1 MKRKLSVLLL
11 SLMAFALF
19 ADDMIFHYVDGQ
31 GREMLGE
38 YTCTGGKME
47 KVEKMYKGANG
58 YKLTATQKGDKSWS
72 ARFIRGQRVCTPA
85 VWGRKY
91 TVEVVASGKGKLV
104 LGEYQ
109 TMFRYTVNTPPKTR
123 VVSEEFEL
131 TDEWKTYT
139 AEIQCLD
146 AGVWRAGLLVEVR
159 GENAVVNIASANL
172 TWVQNKQQITAYPRH
187 IVAYPGMKLAA
198 DFTLEK
204 DADLK
209 VFDGA
214 TFSDAKSTNKSF
226 HVDAA
231 PGVAELGKVDAAS
244 HMNSVGRIGVYSNA
258 DASAADVMITTLPED
273 EWKSIDAIASKIK
286 FDKPQRI
293 LFIADSLSDFDRGVN
308 FVDKFEFWLNL
319 HNPHK
324 CFIHNAGIGGN
335 YIEWVFNCLSGK
347 SNYRTHMYNGL
358 MDQEWDRIFIFLG
371 QNDTRHH
378 YQANVGKP
386 DYQPVPEE
394 KHADYLRGA
403 IKLLQEKSK
412 AKITL
417 ISPISTD
424 WEASAKSAN
433 YAKEKGRA
441 YVIFGEP
448 DRVEAYFKTVRDVA
462 AEFNLD
468 VIDIYNPVKEMKNKS
483 ELFTPD
489 GVHLSI
495 KGHNYF
501 SIKLLEYMT
510 AQ

>member
-11 SLMAFALF
+11 VLLAFALF
-19 ADDMIFHYVDGQ
+19 ADDMIFHYVDGK
-31 GREMLGE
+31 GHEMLGE
-38 YTCTGGKME
+38 YTCKSGKLE
-47 KVEKMYKGANG
+47 KVEKLYKGANG
-58 YKLTATQKGDKSWS
+58 YRLTATQKGDKSWS
-72 ARFIRGQRVCTPA
+72 AQFIRGHRVCTPA

-146 AGVWRAGLLVEVR
+146 AGVWRGGLMVEVR
-159 GENAVVNIASANL
+159 GENAVANIASANL

-198 DFTLEK
+198 DFTLER

-209 VFDGA
+209 VFDGVA
-214 TFSDAKSTNKSF
+214 FSDAKSTNKKI

-231 PGVAELGKVDAAS
+231 PGVAELDKVDAAS
-244 HMNSVGRIGVYSNA
+244 HMNSAGRFGVYSDV
-258 DASAADVMITTLPED
+258 DASAADVMITMLPED

-335 YIEWVFNCLSGK
+335 YIEWVYNCLSGK
-347 SNYRTHMYNGL
+347 SNYREHMYKGL
-358 MDQEWDRIFIFLG
+358 FDKEWDRIFIFLG

-386 DYQPVPEE
+386 DFQPVPEE
-394 KHADYLRGA
+394 KHADYLRGV

-417 ISPISTD
+417 VSPISTD
-424 WEASAKSAN
+424 WEASARSAN

-468 VIDIYNPVKEMKNKS
+468 VIDIYNPVKELKNKS

-489 GVHLSI
+489 GVHLSV